1 MGKFFDIDG
10 RFVRTLTKVADFI
23 ILDIL
28 IMIFSLPVITIGPA
42 ISAAYYVALKEV
54 RDEEGYLLKSF
65 WKSFKQNFRQGFI
78 IELIII
84 AVATLLYYDIT
95 IVYRLEYAEPN
106 IIWNLLFY
114 VLLGF
119 LVLVIATV
127 IYVFPMLAKF
137 DNKILKLI
145 INSLLMAVKHLPQTI
160 IMVIITV
167 GLTYYTFTYLP
178 MIIFTIG
185 LSIYVNAF
193 IMARIFDIYNPK
205 ENQDSNVELEDKLRT
220 DLDKQ

>member
-10 RFVRTLTKVADFI
+10 RFFSWLTKIADFI

-28 IMIFSLPVITIGPA
+28 MIIFSLPVITIGPA
-42 ISAAYYVALKEV
+42 LSAAYYVALKEV
-54 RDEEGYLLKSF
+54 RDEEGYLFRSF
-65 WKSFKQNFRQGFI
+65 WKSFKQNFKQGFI
-78 IELIII
+78 IELIIM

-95 IVYRLEYAEPN
+95 ITYRLEYTDQN
-106 IIWNLLFY
+106 IIWNLLFFI
-114 VLLGF
+114 LLGF
-119 LVLVIATV
+119 MVLVIATT

-145 INSLLMAVKHLPQTI
+145 INSLFMAIKHLPQTI

-167 GLTYYTFTYLP
+167 ALTYYSFVYPPL
-178 MIIFTIG
+178 IIFSIG

-193 IMARIFDIYNPK
+193 ILARIFDIYNPK
-205 ENQDSNVELEDKLRT
+205 KNQDNIQD
-220 DLDKQ
+220 DN

>member
-42 ISAAYYVALKEV
+42 LSAAYYVALKEV

-95 IVYRLEYAEPN
+95 IVYRLEYSEPS

-137 DNKILKLI
+137 DNKILKLMV
-145 INSLLMAVKHLPQTI
+145 NSLLMAVKHLPQTI

-178 MIIFTIG
+178 MIVFTIG

-205 ENQDSNVELEDKLRT
+205 KEDNDVELEDK
-220 DLDKQ
+220 